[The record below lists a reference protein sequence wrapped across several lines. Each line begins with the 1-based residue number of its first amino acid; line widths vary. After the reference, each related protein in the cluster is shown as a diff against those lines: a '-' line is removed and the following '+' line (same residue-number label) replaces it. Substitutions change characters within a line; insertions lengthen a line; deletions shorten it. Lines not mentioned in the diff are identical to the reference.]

1 MNLEKKLYKSN
12 KNKIIGGV
20 CGGFGE
26 YFNIDP
32 TLVRLAF
39 VGLCIVAGGG
49 LLAYI
54 IALIIIPD
62 APAGYDPTAQS
73 AAKSNPNPTATE
85 APKSSGEQSNSN
97 SNSESESENDSDT
110 PTLI

>member
-1 MNLEKKLYKSN
+1 MDLEKKLYKSS

-54 IALIIIPD
+54 IALIIIPE
-62 APAGYDPTAQS
+62 APAGYDPKAQAQS
-73 AAKSNPNPTATE
+73 TAKPNPGPSATE
-85 APKSSGEQSNSN
+85 TPK
-97 SNSESESENDSDT
+97 NSEEHGESEGGNDSDT
-110 PTLI
+110 PTMI

>member
-1 MNLEKKLYKSN
+1 MDLEKKLYKSS

-32 TLVRLAF
+32 TLVRLGF
-39 VGLCIVAGGG
+39 VGLCIIAGGG

-54 IALIIIPD
+54 VALIIMPD
-62 APAGYDPTAQS
+62 APAGYDPKAQANDKPHS
-73 AAKSNPNPTATE
+73 ASEATGASDTSGSSNN
-85 APKSSGEQSNSN
+85 NS
-97 SNSESESENDSDT
+97 DGDT

>member
-1 MNLEKKLYKSN
+1 MDLEKKLYKSS

-20 CGGFGE
+20 CGGLGE

-54 IALIIIPD
+54 VALIIMPE
-62 APAGYDPTAQS
+62 APAGYDSKAQ
-73 AAKSNPNPTATE
+73 ATTNPGPSATE
-85 APKSSGEQSNSN
+85 TPK
-97 SNSESESENDSDT
+97 NSEEHGESEGGNDSDT
-110 PTLI
+110 PTMI

>member
-1 MNLEKKLYKSN
+1 MDLEKKLYKSS

-32 TLVRLAF
+32 TLVRLGF
-39 VGLCIVAGGG
+39 VGLCIIAGGG

-54 IALIIIPD
+54 IALIIMPD
-62 APAGYDPTAQS
+62 APAGYDPKAQAQS
-73 AAKSNPNPTATE
+73 TANPNPDPAATE
-85 APKSSGEQSNSN
+85 ASAD
-97 SNSESESENDSDT
+97 NDGNDNDT

>member
-1 MNLEKKLYKSN
+1 MDLEKKLYKSS

-32 TLVRLAF
+32 TLVRLGF

-62 APAGYDPTAQS
+62 APAGYDPAAQS
-73 AAKSNPNPTATE
+73 TAKPSPDPAATE
-85 APKSSGEQSNSN
+85 APKSSGEHSNSN
-97 SNSESESENDSDT
+97 SESENDSDT